1 MGKNNRARR
10 AAKAKARSR
19 AQATSRERARRRDQ
33 ADADDRSGHGAAGPS
48 GATGHGGGEGH
59 RQTNDIFG
67 DSYRADPEGWTHD
80 LLVDAGSFQHQEKR
94 NRRYNSDLRTAVLR
108 QLGRVPLDVLA
119 TAAERALLG
128 RVEALWQGGWQP
140 VELLRQARLNGSK
153 AITARL
159 MAQVVA
165 NDDARRRAAT
175 LDSRWISQVEALDL
189 PAADAK
195 PGWIRRWVGGE
206 GLDLADARDALID
219 ALAVMFLPRLECLI
233 PPPGSLGAAS
243 TRSKPV
249 RGDTSSERDPMLE
262 RIRAL
267 LAKAESTDFEEEAM
281 AFTTKAQELIT
292 RHAIDEAMLAD
303 ADATSEQEPS
313 IIRVPIDPPY
323 WDAKGFMLQL
333 VAERSRCRAV
343 MMDGLNMSR
352 VVGYP
357 ADLTAVELLFTS
369 LLIQAQTALA
379 QAGKTAPPGTRT
391 RSTSYRSSF
400 LVAYAH
406 RIGDRLSEINAAVA
420 SDVAEREGGGF
431 LPVLRA
437 REDCIDDFMAENYG
451 DTVSGSVRGGYDP
464 AAAAHGSV
472 AADSA
477 QLSFGDVEG
486 NQSSSP
492 DVGAA
497 PLAAL
502 PAT

>member
-175 LDSRWISQVEALDL
+175 LDSLWISQVEALDL
-189 PAADAK
+189 PAADAR

-219 ALAVMFLPRLECLI
+219 ALAVMLLPRLECLI

-243 TRSKPV
+243 TSSKPV
-249 RGDTSSERDPMLE
+249 HGDTSSERDPMLE

-292 RHAIDEAMLAD
+292 RHAIDDAMLAD
-303 ADATSEQEPS
+303 ADATSEPEPS

-357 ADLTAVELLFTS
+357 ADLTAVED
-369 LLIQAQTALA
+369 
-379 QAGKTAPPGTRT
+379 
-391 RSTSYRSSF
+391 SSF
-400 LVAYAH
+400 ALLLQGVLDGL
-406 RIGDRLSEINAAVA
+406 RDLPFPTIAAVDGPA
-420 SDVAEREGGGF
+420 LGAGAQLAVACD
-431 LPVLRA
+431 LRVA
-437 REDCIDDFMAENYG
+437 TPESSFG
-451 DTVSGSVRGGYDP
+451 VP
-464 AAAAHGSV
+464 AAKLGLMVNHWTVQRIAS
-472 AADSA
+472 
-477 QLSFGDVEG
+477 L
-486 NQSSSP
+486 
-492 DVGAA
+492 VGASTA
-497 PLAAL
+497 RAVPVFDPTAGTVKVAVPVAWLL
-502 PAT
+502 NVT

>member
-19 AQATSRERARRRDQ
+19 AQATTRERARRRDQ

-189 PAADAK
+189 PAADAN
-195 PGWIRRWVGGE
+195 RVGSAA
-206 GLDLADARDALID
+206 GLEARDWT
-219 ALAVMFLPRLECLI
+219 LPT
-233 PPPGSLGAAS
+233 PV
-243 TRSKPV
+243 TR
-249 RGDTSSERDPMLE
+249 
-262 RIRAL
+262 
-267 LAKAESTDFEEEAM
+267 
-281 AFTTKAQELIT
+281 
-292 RHAIDEAMLAD
+292 
-303 ADATSEQEPS
+303 
-313 IIRVPIDPPY
+313 
-323 WDAKGFMLQL
+323 
-333 VAERSRCRAV
+333 
-343 MMDGLNMSR
+343 
-352 VVGYP
+352 
-357 ADLTAVELLFTS
+357 
-369 LLIQAQTALA
+369 
-379 QAGKTAPPGTRT
+379 
-391 RSTSYRSSF
+391 
-400 LVAYAH
+400 
-406 RIGDRLSEINAAVA
+406 
-420 SDVAEREGGGF
+420 
-431 LPVLRA
+431 
-437 REDCIDDFMAENYG
+437 
-451 DTVSGSVRGGYDP
+451 
-464 AAAAHGSV
+464 
-472 AADSA
+472 
-477 QLSFGDVEG
+477 
-486 NQSSSP
+486 
-492 DVGAA
+492 
-497 PLAAL
+497 
-502 PAT
+502 